1 MKQSLAIQLH
11 HTNSITILKL
21 VINLISSSI
30 SIIRVLAFVELIN
43 TMSSR
48 LILSGAFIDA
58 KAVFVSWVLVSG
70 RPALVLL
77 RGQDLSS

>member
-30 SIIRVLAFVELIN
+30 SIIRVLAFVELIYI
-43 TMSSR
+43 SVAS
-48 LILSGAFIDA
+48 
-58 KAVFVSWVLVSG
+58 KKHFV
-70 RPALVLL
+70 R
-77 RGQDLSS
+77 Q

>member
-43 TMSSR
+43 IVVGLERGKS
-48 LILSGAFIDA
+48 
-58 KAVFVSWVLVSG
+58 LVCHPSIN
-70 RPALVLL
+70 
-77 RGQDLSS
+77 S